1 MSMEKDRI
9 EVLSGKSRV
18 STVAGVIGVV
28 AGIIGLFLGKGYS
41 DEANREIETRKATNP
56 EYQAMVRQQK
66 EWERAQQEKER
77 IDNQQRYLA
86 DRSVKEKQLEADRQR
101 YILEQERLK
110 VESENKKLSDI
121 QEMNKDAM
129 ATLNQYENPTN
140 LDDYGLIDA
149 AYEIM
154 DILKQEGINEQVKY
168 RGLKRVSEFK
178 NFTEKR
184 STDEKLD
191 GIIAKIERL

>member
-28 AGIIGLFLGKGYS
+28 VGIIGLFLGKGYS

-86 DRSVKEKQLEADRQR
+86 DKSVREKQLEADKQR

-110 VESENKKLSDI
+110 VENENKKLSDI

-129 ATLNQYENPTN
+129 ATLDQYENPTN

-154 DILKQEGINEQVKY
+154 DILKQEGISEHVKY